1 MSGKYRADIEWE
13 VVNRIDIEDSDNEKE
28 YVPIE
33 IVKDTLSK
41 IEDDIGNIQYLI
53 RNVDGLDLIDEV
65 KSKLEELYEKIY

>member
-13 VVNRIDIEDSDNEKE
+13 VVNGIDIEDSDNERE

-53 RNVDGLDLIDEV
+53 KNVEGLDLIDEV